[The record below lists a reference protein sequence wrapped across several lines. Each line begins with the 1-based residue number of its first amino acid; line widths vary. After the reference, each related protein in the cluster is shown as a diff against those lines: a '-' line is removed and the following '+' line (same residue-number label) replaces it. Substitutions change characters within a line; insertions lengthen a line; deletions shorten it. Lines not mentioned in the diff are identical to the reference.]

1 MGMMVPDLPE
11 LGLQELGQMAESL
24 TSADTPHPQPTTA
37 EGKSGYDRAVD
48 GLNRLPRPIM
58 AIGTLVLL
66 VYGVLDPA
74 GFETRM
80 QGLAAIPEPLWW
92 LLGGVL
98 TFYFGAREAHYARN
112 AGK

>member
-1 MGMMVPDLPE
+1 MMLPE
-11 LGLQELGQMAESL
+11 PQASGLQQLGQMAESL
-24 TSADTPHPQPTTA
+24 TRVDTPHPQPTTA
-37 EGKSGYDRAVD
+37 GGKIGYDRAVD

-80 QGLAAIPEPLWW
+80 QGLAAMPDPLGG
-92 LLGGVL
+92 LVGGVL